1 MSWSLYRWTWRLE
14 APLHIGMPPAGSI
27 NRCRLYIPARALW
40 GALTAE
46 LARRQSGNFPD
57 YAKIGEQLRKET
69 RLGYLF
75 PAEQVSGEWTA
86 WLPLYQEGKGLVW
99 KREGSDMEL
108 EDRAFRMRLLST
120 RPGTAIEPES
130 DTAAEGSLRETEI
143 VNPVWREATGTPGS
157 QVAFVGYLFARNDDM
172 ADTAATIRIA
182 GCNVPDILWV
192 GGDTRYGFG
201 KLQRLACESAKDF
214 FGCTV
219 DLSGADPVVDSPRL
233 LAHADV
239 VDGTQS
245 GLQGQQEIMAG
256 WDYGRLEPKPT
267 VLWQPGSAAGCN
279 VRWLIH
285 TDWYWE
291 FKANDSAQT

>member
-1 MSWSLYRWTWRLE
+1 MIWSLYRWTWQLE

-27 NRCRLYIPARALW
+27 NRCRLYVPARALW

-46 LARRQSGNFPD
+46 LARSKSGNFPD
-57 YAKIGEQLRKET
+57 YPGVGENLRKQT

-75 PAEQVSGEWTA
+75 PAERVGSEWKA
-86 WLPLYQEGKGLVW
+86 WLPSYEPGKGLVW
-99 KREGSDMEL
+99 KPEGNDTGL
-108 EDRAFRMRLLST
+108 EDRRFRTRLLST

-143 VNPVWREATGTPGS
+143 VNAVWREATGVPGS
-157 QVAFVGYLFARNDDM
+157 RVAFVGYLFVRNDDT
-172 ADTAATIRIA
+172 ADAADTIRIA
-182 GCNVPDILWV
+182 GRNVPDMLQV

-201 KLQRLACESAKDF
+201 KLQRLACEPAKDF
-214 FGCTV
+214 FGWTV
-219 DLSGADPVVDSPRL
+219 DLSGPDPGVDSPCL

-239 VDGTQS
+239 ADGTQS

-256 WDYGRLEPKPT
+256 WDYGKLEPKPT
-267 VLWQPGSAAGCN
+267 VLWQPGSAAGRN

-291 FKANDSAQT
+291 FKAQ